1 MKKILTLTAFAG
13 LLVFGTSCSKKYD
26 CTCTD
31 SNGNQTVTK
40 IGGAN
45 KDAAQVSCA
54 LKSSSTSTSSTVCLI
69 P

>member
-31 SNGNQTVTK
+31 INSGAQTVDK

-45 KDAAQVSCA
+45 KDAAQVSCIA
-54 LKSSSTSTSSTVCLI
+54 KSNSTKACVI
-69 P
+69 PN